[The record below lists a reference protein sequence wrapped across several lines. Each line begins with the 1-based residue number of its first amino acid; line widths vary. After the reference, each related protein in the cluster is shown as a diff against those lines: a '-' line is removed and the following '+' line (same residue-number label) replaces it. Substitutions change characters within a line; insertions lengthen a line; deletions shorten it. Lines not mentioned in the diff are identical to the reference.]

1 MSKVLRKYEW
11 NSHVYFDVDID
22 GVKYEIKD
30 AKDEKTAIEIAESIK
45 ASRLNEALIEPK
57 MITVSDA
64 VNVILSSKLDVID
77 KAKLSELNTKVAAA
91 VSASA
96 IEEKQK

>member
-1 MSKVLRKYEW
+1 MELSTKSKTLKM
-11 NSHVYFDVDID
+11 
-22 GVKYEIKD
+22 K
-30 AKDEKTAIEIAESIK
+30 KTAIEIAESIK
-45 ASRLNEALIEPK
+45 ASRLNEALIKPK

-64 VNVILSSKLDVID
+64 VDVILSSKLDVID

>member
-30 AKDEKTAIEIAESIK
+30 AKDEK
-45 ASRLNEALIEPK
+45 NG
-57 MITVSDA
+57 D
-64 VNVILSSKLDVID
+64 
-77 KAKLSELNTKVAAA
+77 
-91 VSASA
+91 
-96 IEEKQK
+96 